1 MTEEEKNTSPKK
13 QPRKRGQRKG
23 KPRRG
28 HGEGAIYW
36 REDRERWIAELPL
49 EDGNSKYFSGKTY
62 AEAQRKLNQA
72 QLEQKQGRLATGPQ
86 QTVQRF
92 LEHWLEVRKHQ
103 LGDNTY
109 NNYQYYLK
117 QHVFPT
123 LGQLRLQQLSSRHI
137 DELYAQKLKAGYA
150 AETVRGIHRLLHSAL
165 EYAVKWRDVSV
176 NVSDE
181 AEPPRP
187 VMYEAEVLTV
197 EQATRLLASVKDKR
211 YEALLTLAVTTGMR
225 EGELLGL
232 KWADIDLEEP
242 GLVVR
247 RTVYRKKGLGIVE
260 GEPKTETSK
269 RKILLPQFALETLL
283 RHRDLQRDMREKAD
297 SRWIEQD
304 IVFSNRTGSFISVQH
319 LRRAFREMLR
329 KADLPIIRFHDL
341 RHSAATILVGMG
353 VHMKQIQNLL
363 GHSSIT
369 ITMDRY
375 AKALP
380 SMQREMMKQV
390 DEVFSDAGASG
401 AKQHIDLKI
410 ALIITQEEDENREV
424 SAALVAGQAPR
435 PMEALDHVLHDLE
448 AYIIQVRGP
457 EGGYKP
463 DAQGYFTVR
472 ILYPTT
478 LQKIAQVEAAVL
490 QANCA
495 VVSLHLKSRL

>member
-1 MTEEEKNTSPKK
+1 MTDRQKKPKQNK
-13 QPRKRGQRKG
+13 

-28 HGEGAIYW
+28 RGEGAIYW
-36 REDRERWIAELPL
+36 REDRERWIAELSL
-49 EDGNSKYFSGKTY
+49 EDGNSKYFSGKTH

-86 QTVQRF
+86 QTVQKF
-92 LEHWLEVRKHQ
+92 LEQWLEVRKPQ
-103 LGDNTY
+103 IGDNAYTIY
-109 NNYQYYLK
+109 RYYLN
-117 QHVFPT
+117 QHILPT
-123 LGQLRLQQLSSRHI
+123 LGQLRLPQLSSRQI
-137 DELYAQKLKAGYA
+137 DELYAQKLKEGYA
-150 AETVRGIHRLLHSAL
+150 AETVRGIHRVLHSAL

-176 NVSDE
+176 NVSDQ

-197 EQATRLLASVKDKR
+197 EQATRLLASVKDKH
-211 YEALLTLAVTTGMR
+211 YEALLTLAITSGMR
-225 EGELLGL
+225 EGEILGL

-269 RKILLPQFALETLL
+269 RKILLPQFVLETLL
-283 RHRDLQRDMREKAD
+283 RHRDLQVEMREKAG
-297 SRWIEQD
+297 SRWLELD
-304 IVFSNRTGSFISVQH
+304 IVFSNRIGGFLSVQH
-319 LRRAFREMLR
+319 VRKTFREMLC

-410 ALIITQEEDENREV
+410 ALLTTREEDENRE
-424 SAALVAGQAPR
+424 ALATLVAGQVPR

-448 AYIIQVRGP
+448 ASIIQMRGS

-478 LQKIAQVEAAVL
+478 LQKIAQVETAIL